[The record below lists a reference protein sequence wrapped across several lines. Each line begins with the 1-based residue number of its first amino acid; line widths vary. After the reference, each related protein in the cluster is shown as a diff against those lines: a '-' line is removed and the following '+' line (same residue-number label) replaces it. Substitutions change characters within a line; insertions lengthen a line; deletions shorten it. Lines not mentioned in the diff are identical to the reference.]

1 MINVGMSRALRYLR
15 ILRVAF
21 SAVCGIACVLFLVLW
36 LRSYTRRD
44 EIAVPVNAAGL
55 IQIQSHPGK
64 LVPSLLLNAG
74 SDTLLQDDELWLIRS
89 QPLENRPRPGLNTI
103 VPGIE
108 GVSRP
113 DFYQAVLPYW
123 FLILVS
129 LAIGVFFWLPWRVSL
144 SVIVLIGL
152 ALGLIIATTR

>member
-1 MINVGMSRALRYLR
+1 MSRALRYLR

-21 SAVCGIACVLFLVLW
+21 SAACGIACVLFLVLW

-44 EIAVPVNAAGL
+44 EVAVPIDAAGL

-64 LVPSLLLNAG
+64 LVTSLLFDSG
-74 SDTLLQDDELWLIRS
+74 SDALPRDDHSWLIRS
-89 QPLENRPRPGLNTI
+89 EPLESRSRPSLSSI

-113 DFYQAVLPYW
+113 DFCEAVLPYW
-123 FLILVS
+123 LLIL
-129 LAIGVFFWLPWRVSL
+129 LAMAAGVFFWIPWRFSL
-144 SVIVLIGL
+144 SVILLIGL
-152 ALGLIIATTR
+152 ALGIIIATTR